1 MSRVNIEISLEG
13 EDAMKVLRALL
24 LKGQSTSTAVEQQ
37 ETITQDVVEDVPVE
51 VTNPREGQGARFK
64 TPAWTAEEL
73 EYLALMQ
80 KDYYA
85 EHGLISFRK
94 VDFPALEAELFNL
107 AGTVRTGKSMT
118 VRLSMMRKREDERF
132 FPEGIENRRTV
143 FDKPDKSRKKK

>member
-51 VTNPREGQGARFK
+51 DTNTREGQGARFK
-64 TPAWTAEEL
+64 TPAWTAKEL
-73 EYLALMQ
+73 EYLSLMQ

-94 VDFPALEAELFNL
+94 VDFPVLEAELFDL

-132 FPEGIENRRTV
+132 FPEGIKNRRTV